1 MSKKIVENFG
11 KKNKYPNLIEGVIN
25 FFKLYISI
33 CKKSQFIKPEFK
45 FDDKIQRTI
54 VDFDRNL

>member
-33 CKKSQFIKPEFK
+33 CKKLPFIKPEFK
-45 FDDKIQRTI
+45 FDNKIQRTI